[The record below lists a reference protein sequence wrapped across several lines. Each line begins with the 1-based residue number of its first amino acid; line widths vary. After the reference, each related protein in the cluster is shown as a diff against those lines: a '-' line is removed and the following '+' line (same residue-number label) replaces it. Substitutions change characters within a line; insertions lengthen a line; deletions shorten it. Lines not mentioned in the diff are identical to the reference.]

1 MKKITYLLTAF
12 LILGISSCQC
22 PKSSDQTTPNLIRTA
37 IPERP
42 AGQTDVIGL
51 RCAPL
56 DTVRVGFIGLGM
68 RGPGAVYRFTQIE
81 GTAIKALCDLYPERV
96 EKAQEILTKNNRP
109 QAAAYSGEEGWK
121 QLCERPDIDL
131 VYIVT
136 PWLLH
141 TPIAVYAMEHG
152 KHVAIEVP
160 AAMNLDEIG
169 LPFSTGHTLELTEV
183 WTCENLCANNA
194 SLVTELEPFASKV
207 YRAKVV
213 KL

>member
-68 RGPGAVYRFTQIE
+68 RGPGAVYR
-81 GTAIKALCDLYPERV
+81 
-96 EKAQEILTKNNRP
+96 
-109 QAAAYSGEEGWK
+109 
-121 QLCERPDIDL
+121 
-131 VYIVT
+131 
-136 PWLLH
+136 
-141 TPIAVYAMEHG
+141 
-152 KHVAIEVP
+152 
-160 AAMNLDEIG
+160 
-169 LPFSTGHTLELTEV
+169 LPK
-183 WTCENLCANNA
+183 
-194 SLVTELEPFASKV
+194 SKV
-207 YRAKVV
+207 LPSKPSVTFIPSG
-213 KL
+213 

>member
-81 GTAIKALCDLYPERV
+81 GTAIKALCDLYPEPRRSSPKTIVPRLPPIV
-96 EKAQEILTKNNRP
+96 EKKAGNNFVNAPISIWYISSLRGCCILP
-109 QAAAYSGEEGWK
+109 
-121 QLCERPDIDL
+121 
-131 VYIVT
+131 
-136 PWLLH
+136 
-141 TPIAVYAMEHG
+141 
-152 KHVAIEVP
+152 
-160 AAMNLDEIG
+160 
-169 LPFSTGHTLELTEV
+169 
-183 WTCENLCANNA
+183 
-194 SLVTELEPFASKV
+194 
-207 YRAKVV
+207 
-213 KL
+213 

>member
-12 LILGISSCQC
+12 LILGISNCQC

-183 WTCENLCANNA
+183 WTGDTLRARNA
-194 SLVTELEPFASKV
+194 SLTAELEPFASKV

>member
-68 RGPGAVYRFTQIE
+68 RGPG
-81 GTAIKALCDLYPERV
+81 P
-96 EKAQEILTKNNRP
+96 
-109 QAAAYSGEEGWK
+109 S
-121 QLCERPDIDL
+121 
-131 VYIVT
+131 IV
-136 PWLLH
+136 
-141 TPIAVYAMEHG
+141 
-152 KHVAIEVP
+152 
-160 AAMNLDEIG
+160 
-169 LPFSTGHTLELTEV
+169 LPK
-183 WTCENLCANNA
+183 
-194 SLVTELEPFASKV
+194 SKV
-207 YRAKVV
+207 PPSKPSVTFIPNG
-213 KL
+213 

>member
-183 WTCENLCANNA
+183 WTGENLCANNA

>member
-109 QAAAYSGEEGWK
+109 
-121 QLCERPDIDL
+121 RP
-131 VYIVT
+131 
-136 PWLLH
+136 P
-141 TPIAVYAMEHG
+141 P
-152 KHVAIEVP
+152 
-160 AAMNLDEIG
+160 
-169 LPFSTGHTLELTEV
+169 
-183 WTCENLCANNA
+183 
-194 SLVTELEPFASKV
+194 
-207 YRAKVV
+207 
-213 KL
+213 